1 MSKNLELGDR
11 DMGENSFRCQ
21 LERQPGIPITLTK
34 PKQVRQG
41 VDLPRPPTGPYSK
54 R

>member
-21 LERQPGIPITLTK
+21 LERQPGIVWYHEK
-34 PKQVRQG
+34 PYLNDAPFSTVQF
-41 VDLPRPPTGPYSK
+41 
-54 R
+54 